1 MASLSDLDRAKMLSM
16 LKHDINNVLTGVKT
30 GLDIMAMD
38 DFFDDPDNAE
48 DLNDVQKASKRL
60 ASMMEDLSLIFADL
74 GLSGNTYP
82 EKTIAE
88 IQSAFQTECEQNRL
102 FPIPKHDAPEGAVT
116 IATPVLVRGLV
127 YLTQALSDHTQHQM
141 EYTITLQDNKLDIC
155 YHCPGFDEANL
166 KGLIQ
171 TNDESRMSHILKMAR
186 QAVKGL
192 KGRVSVRDDY
202 LKCSVP
208 TTT

>member
-1 MASLSDLDRAKMLSM
+1 MASLSDSDRANMLSM

-48 DLNDVQKASKRL
+48 DLNDVLKASKRL
-60 ASMMEDLSLIFADL
+60 AAMMEDLSLIYADL
-74 GLSGNTYP
+74 KLPGSTYP

-88 IQSAFQTECEQNRL
+88 IQAAFQAECEQNRL
-102 FPIPKHDAPEGAVT
+102 FPVPQGDAPQGNVE
-116 IATPVLVRGLV
+116 IATPILIRGLV
-127 YLTQALSDHTQHQM
+127 YLTQALCDHTQQQI
-141 EYTITLQDNKLDIC
+141 EYSFNLTEDKLEIC

-166 KGLIQ
+166 KALIQ
-171 TNDESRMSHILKMAR
+171 TNDDSRMTHILKMAR

-192 KGRVSVRDDY
+192 KGGVSVRDDH

-208 TTT
+208 VN